1 MNKTWNRS
9 SSLNPEQLG
18 FVTEITTRTIQDA
31 IDRFEQAV
39 EGIALSGEQR
49 AEAVRLISEGVTT
62 ELANALENW
71 KSSGVF
77 VTK

>member
-9 SSLNPEQLG
+9 SSLNPEQIGLLT
-18 FVTEITTRTIQDA
+18 VVTTRTINDA
-31 IDRFEQAV
+31 IDRFEQAI
-39 EGIALSGEQR
+39 EGIALSEEQR